1 MLIPIFFNVEYVFSL
16 FKIMFK
22 LLKFD
27 IVVLI
32 FLELND
38 SIFFD
43 MDNISSAFPGII
55 ISILSFSQIF
65 KIVLMNFLELPFGT
79 I

>member
-1 MLIPIFFNVEYVFSL
+1 MLIPIFFNFEYVFSL

-65 KIVLMNFLELPFGT
+65 KIVLINFLELPFGT

>member
-1 MLIPIFFNVEYVFSL
+1 MLIPIFFNTEYVFSL
-16 FKIMFK
+16 FKIVFK

-32 FLELND
+32 FFELNN

-43 MDNISSAFPGII
+43 IDNISSAFPGIK
-55 ISILSFSQIF
+55 ISIFSLSQIF
-65 KIVLMNFLELPFGT
+65 
-79 I
+79 

>member
-65 KIVLMNFLELPFGT
+65 KIVLINFLELPFGT